1 MQYIGLAL
9 IAYCFF
15 FVLTMRRRINAV
27 YPAVADKAYRIGFI
41 DNRPRLFSDKPDKA
55 FLHMLWIF
63 PAYCAAAVV
72 LSVIFGSVSM
82 PAKVLV
88 FLVCNGVLLCQHQPL
103 FTVCCGG
110 GRLAGSAAWKRLL
123 GNSGDTARSVTAT
136 VLFVLAWGGVLFAYI
151 TEQIGGAH
159 FFGIAEYGADRLYAA
174 MLGLAAPVILH
185 IVLLKLAI
193 IVLRG

>member
-9 IAYCFF
+9 IAYCFV
-15 FVLTMRRRINAV
+15 FVLTMRRRIKAD
-27 YPAVADKAYRIGFI
+27 YPAAANKAYRIGFI

-63 PAYCAAAVV
+63 PAYCAAALA
-72 LSVIFGSVSM
+72 LSVIFDSVSM
-82 PAKVLV
+82 PAEVLV
-88 FLVCNGVLLCQHQPL
+88 FLVCNGALLCQHQSL
-103 FTVCCGG
+103 FIVCGG

-136 VLFVLAWGGVLFAYI
+136 VLFALAWGGVLAAY
-151 TEQIGGAH
+151 TTGQIGDAH